1 MKKIWM
7 TGLLCC
13 GLASAAQAEVVLQL
27 GSFRDV
33 GLAQQQMI
41 SATLMGVEV
50 RLEPVQ
56 QNDETRYRVRSEKM
70 PQSDAERLAGR
81 LREAQMPVLMIAE

>member
-41 SATLMGVEV
+41 STTLMEVEV

-56 QNDETRYRVRSEKM
+56 
-70 PQSDAERLAGR
+70 
-81 LREAQMPVLMIAE
+81 